1 MHDFAWT
8 ALVTLLALIVYFVI
22 AGAVGRARGKYKVAA
37 PATTGDPNFERYF
50 RVQMNTLEWLPIFL
64 PSLWLFALYWG
75 DQAAAGL
82 GAVWIVGRILYFSSY
97 VRDPKSRSAGF
108 GIQGLAALALL
119 IGALVGVV
127 QALIATS
134 AL

>member
-8 ALVTLLALIVYFVI
+8 ALVTLLALVVYFVM
-22 AGAVGRARGKYKVAA
+22 AGAVGRARGKYNVAA
-37 PATTGDPNFERYF
+37 PATTGDPIFERYF

-64 PSLWLFALYWG
+64 PSLWLFASYWG
-75 DQAAAGL
+75 DQTAASL
-82 GAVWIVGRILYFSSY
+82 GAVWIVGRLLYLSSY

-127 QALIATS
+127 QALVASS
-134 AL
+134 AM